1 MLERIIT
8 IVRAAALLVLV
19 YAVIYI
25 FGDGTTVPSPEE
37 IRTVVLEAT
46 DKAGEILSV
55 VMERAGPFIDELRH
69 WAHL

>member
-55 VMERAGPFIDELRH
+55 VMERAGPFFDELRH
-69 WAHL
+69 WSHL